1 MSSPCPCDIA
11 YYVKFLL
18 RAESC
23 RDYVAVFKRQNGES
37 GNGMRGMMGTRG
49 IKVGMR
55 GISVSERGMRG
66 MRAVR
71 VRMRV
76 MGGGNAGNQDDSL

>member
-1 MSSPCPCDIA
+1 
-11 YYVKFLL
+11 
-18 RAESC
+18 
-23 RDYVAVFKRQNGES
+23 
-37 GNGMRGMMGTRG
+37 MRGMRGTRG
-49 IKVGMR
+49 IKVGMG